1 MKYSSL
7 HFWILIFYVLVIFGL
22 TSIPGDSLQKFTIF
36 ATNDKIIHFLEYFIL
51 GFLFFNA
58 LKTENQNRYGILI
71 TILFLIIVPILD
83 ENLQRLIPGRFPDYK
98 DSIIDFL
105 GGICGTFTHTLRK
118 YVIKSDN

>member
-7 HFWILIFYVLVIFGL
+7 QFWILVLYVLVIFGL
-22 TSIPGDSLQKFTIF
+22 TSIPGSSLHRLTIF
-36 ATNDKIIHFLEYFIL
+36 ATNDKVIHFTEYFIL

-58 LKTENQNRYGILI
+58 LKQENQNRYGIMI
-71 TILFLIIVPILD
+71 TFIFLLIVPTID

-98 DSIIDFL
+98 DGITDLL
-105 GGICGTFTHTLRK
+105 GGICGTFAHSLRK